1 MKTYLSFSIE
11 GEIKEYKT
19 DKKKITPDTYSKY
32 NFMDKIKYKKY
43 NFIILYN
50 NNDTTKN
57 ITVLPFFNNK
67 DIYGEFLL
75 FQIDDEN
82 NLKSLTENKIL
93 KLFNKSKITNI
104 EDYSSDDFNLSE

>member
-11 GEIKEYKT
+11 GEINEIKT
-19 DKKKITPDTYSKY
+19 VDTIFKSDNYSNY
-32 NFMDKIKYKKY
+32 SFIDKIKHNKY

-50 NNDTTKN
+50 HDIIKN
-57 ITVLPFFNNK
+57 ITVLPFYNK

-75 FQIDDEN
+75 FQIDEQN
-82 NLKSLTENKIL
+82 NLKSLTENKFL
-93 KLFNKSKITNI
+93 KLFNKLKTNI